1 MGVDI
6 SMSMG
11 WGIHIPQD
19 VFDEWIEGLDSGNGG
34 DVDGYEELNKLIY
47 IQNPEL
53 TFDWAG
59 NAWVGEDNGF
69 VIYAKDTYK
78 GFDMG
83 RSAEA
88 GVYRAPKALV
98 SAQARYQLNGV
109 SKIITG
115 EYLPIEWLVTVGV
128 S

>member
-11 WGIHIPQD
+11 WGIHFSQAEID
-19 VFDEWIEGLDSGNGG
+19 KWVGKNDEYECL
-34 DVDGYEELNKLIY
+34 EELVAGTS
-47 IQNPEL
+47 L
-53 TFDWAG
+53 TFSYAG
-59 NAWVGEDNGF
+59 DAWTGEENGF
-69 VIYAKDTYK
+69 VIYAEETYQ

-88 GVYRAPKALV
+88 GVYRASKSRLGLTSQYELDAASV
-98 SAQARYQLNGV
+98 S
-109 SKIITG
+109 ITG
-115 EYLPIEWLVTVGV
+115 EHRPVEWLITVGV